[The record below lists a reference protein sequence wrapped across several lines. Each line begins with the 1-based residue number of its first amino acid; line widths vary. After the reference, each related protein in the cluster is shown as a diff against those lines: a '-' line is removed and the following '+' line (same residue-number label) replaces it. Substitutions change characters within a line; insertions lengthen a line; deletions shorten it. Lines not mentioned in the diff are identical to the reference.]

1 MGDRTGRFV
10 WRELMTIDVD
20 ASARFYGE
28 LFGWKVDPSPARD
41 GEVGARRSILA
52 GGRPIG
58 DIVPMLGGPAYWT
71 SYVAVDDV
79 DAAAASA
86 TAAGGHVAVPPT
98 DIPGVGRFA
107 VLGDGQGAKITAFRG
122 DAAAPPME
130 RPGLWEFCWEQLN
143 AGSAERASA
152 FYRRVFDWR
161 AETSDAGL
169 GVFTAGTAQVA
180 TLLQAPP
187 GVTSHWITYVVVPK
201 LGETRDRARRLG
213 GKVYVEEMPVTG
225 MGRISILGDNVGA
238 VLGIFE
244 ADL

>member
-10 WRELMTIDVD
+10 WRELMTNDVD
-20 ASARFYGE
+20 ASSRFYGE
-28 LFGWKVDPSPARD
+28 LFGWKIDPAPAH
-41 GEVGARRSILA
+41 EGATSHRLILA
-52 GGRPIG
+52 DGKQIG
-58 DIVPMLGGPAYWT
+58 DIMPMIGVPAHWT
-71 SYVAVDDV
+71 SYVGVHDV
-79 DAAAASA
+79 DAAASRA
-86 TAAGGHVAVPPT
+86 TEAGGNVVVAPT

-107 VLGDGQGAKITAFRG
+107 VLGDGQGAKITAFRDQG
-122 DAAAPPME
+122 AAQPMD

-143 AGSAERASA
+143 AANAERATE
-152 FYRRVFDWR
+152 FYARVFDWK
-161 AETSDAGL
+161 AETSDTGL
-169 GVFTAGTAQVA
+169 GVFTVGTTQVA

-201 LGETRDRARRLG
+201 LGEARDRAKRLG
-213 GKVYVEEMPVTG
+213 GKVYVEEMPVPG

>member
-10 WRELMTIDVD
+10 WRELITNELD

-28 LFGWKVDPSPARD
+28 LFGWKIE
-41 GEVGARRSILA
+41 GEAGARRSIVA
-52 GGRPIG
+52 EGKEIG
-58 DIVPMLGGPAYWT
+58 ALVPMIGAPAHWT

-79 DAAAASA
+79 DEAATRA
-86 TAAGGHVAVPPT
+86 TAAGGTVAVPPK
-98 DIPGVGRFA
+98 DVPGVGRLA

-122 DAAAPPME
+122 HGAAQPLE

-143 AGSAERASA
+143 AGNAARAAA
-152 FYRRVFDWR
+152 FYTRVFAWK
-161 AETSDAGL
+161 AETSDTGL
-169 GVFTAGTAQVA
+169 GVFTAGTTQVA

-201 LGETRDRARRLG
+201 LGEARDRAKRLG
-213 GKVYVEEMPVTG
+213 GKVYVEEMPVPG